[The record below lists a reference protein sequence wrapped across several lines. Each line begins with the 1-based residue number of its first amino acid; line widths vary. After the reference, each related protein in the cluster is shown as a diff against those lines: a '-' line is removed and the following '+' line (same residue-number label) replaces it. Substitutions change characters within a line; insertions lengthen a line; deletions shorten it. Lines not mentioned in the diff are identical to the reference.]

1 MKHVILVSFFICM
14 PSFAELRNPD
24 QYKTQ
29 QVSEAQESA
38 ELCRQLIP
46 RINRHL
52 SRAAR
57 MKRLAQIRRLNIDLA
72 NLKSKRSNLEA
83 GIENLENDILEAQ
96 KRQQDFMDRD
106 LPVEAEQATRELE
119 ELQDQLAEA
128 QKDLIG
134 LASEIK
140 DIESQMNDNVETFKK
155 AEVLPEETKP
165 ISFKTPITVLV
176 ALSVG
181 CGVLFFWIKVRRKPS
196 ASD

>member
-29 QVSEAQESA
+29 QASEAQDSA
-38 ELCRQLIP
+38 ELCRQQIP
-46 RINRHL
+46 RIGRQL
-52 SRAAR
+52 SRIAR
-57 MKRLAQIRRLNIDLA
+57 MKKLEQIKRLNSDLV

-96 KRQQDFMDRD
+96 KRQQDFMDRN
-106 LPVEAEQATRELE
+106 LPVEAEQATRDLE
-119 ELQDQLAEA
+119 ELQDKLAKA
-128 QKDLIG
+128 QKELVG
-134 LASEIK
+134 LASDIK
-140 DIESQMNDNVETFKK
+140 DKESQMNDLLGSGKK
-155 AEVLPEETKP
+155 AKIVPKDTKP

>member
-1 MKHVILVSFFICM
+1 MKHAILVSFFICM

-38 ELCRQLIP
+38 ELCRQQIP
-46 RINRHL
+46 RIGRQL
-52 SRAAR
+52 SRIAR
-57 MKRLAQIRRLNIDLA
+57 MKRLERIRGLNSDLA
-72 NLKSKRSNLEA
+72 NLKSKRSNLED
-83 GIENLENDILEAQ
+83 GIGNLENDILKAQ

-128 QKDLIG
+128 QKELIG
-134 LASEIK
+134 IASDIKDKETEIK
-140 DIESQMNDNVETFKK
+140 DLKK
-155 AEVLPEETKP
+155 EERLPEETKP

>member
-1 MKHVILVSFFICM
+1 MKHAILVSFFICM
-14 PSFAELRNPD
+14 PSFAEQRNPD

-38 ELCRQLIP
+38 ELCRQRIP
-46 RINRHL
+46 KIVRQL
-52 SRAAR
+52 PR
-57 MKRLAQIRRLNIDLA
+57 MKRLQEVRLMRVELARHKADIR
-72 NLKSKRSNLEA
+72 K
-83 GIENLENDILEAQ
+83 LENDILEAQ

-134 LASEIK
+134 LASKIK
-140 DIESQMNDNVETFKK
+140 DKESQMNDNVETLKK

-196 ASD
+196 ASH

>member
-1 MKHVILVSFFICM
+1 MKHAILVLFFICV
-14 PSFAELRNPD
+14 PSFAELRNPEH
-24 QYKTQ
+24 YKAQ
-29 QVSEAQESA
+29 QVAEAQESA
-38 ELCRQLIP
+38 ELCRQQIP
-46 RINRHL
+46 RIGRQL
-52 SRAAR
+52 SRIAR
-57 MKRLAQIRRLNIDLA
+57 MKRLEQIKRLNSDLA

-83 GIENLENDILEAQ
+83 GIGNLENDILEAQ

-128 QKDLIG
+128 QKELVG

-140 DIESQMNDNVETFKK
+140 DKESQMNDNVETLKK

-165 ISFKTPITVLV
+165 ISFNTPITVLV

>member
-38 ELCRQLIP
+38 ELCRQARQIG
-46 RINRHL
+46 RQL

-57 MKRLAQIRRLNIDLA
+57 MKRLAEVRRLNIDLA
-72 NLKSKRSNLEA
+72 NLKSKRSTLEA

-119 ELQDQLAEA
+119 KLQDQLAEA
-128 QKDLIG
+128 QKELIG

-140 DIESQMNDNVETFKK
+140 DKESQMNDNVETFKK

>member
-29 QVSEAQESA
+29 QVPEAQESA
-38 ELCRQLIP
+38 ELCRQARQIG
-46 RINRHL
+46 RHL

-106 LPVEAEQATRELE
+106 LPVEAEQATRELG

-128 QKDLIG
+128 QKELVG
-134 LASEIK
+134 LASKIK
-140 DIESQMNDNVETFKK
+140 DKESQMNDDVETLKK

>member
-29 QVSEAQESA
+29 QASEAQDSA
-38 ELCRQLIP
+38 ELCRQP
-46 RINRHL
+46 RQIGRGL

-57 MKRLAQIRRLNIDLA
+57 MRKLAQIRSLNLSLV
-72 NLKSKRSNLEA
+72 NLKSNRSNLEA
-83 GIENLENDILEAQ
+83 GIGELENDILKAQ
-96 KRQQDFMDRD
+96 KRQQDFMDLD
-106 LPVEAEQATRELE
+106 LSVEAEQATRDLE
-119 ELQDQLAEA
+119 ELQDKLAKA
-128 QKDLIG
+128 QKELVG

-140 DIESQMNDNVETFKK
+140 DKESQMNDLLGSGKK
-155 AEVLPEETKP
+155 AKIVPKDTKP

>member
-1 MKHVILVSFFICM
+1 
-14 PSFAELRNPD
+14 

-38 ELCRQLIP
+38 ELCRQQIP
-46 RINRHL
+46 RIGRQL
-52 SRAAR
+52 SRIAR
-57 MKRLAQIRRLNIDLA
+57 MKRLERIRGLNSDLA
-72 NLKSKRSNLEA
+72 NLKSKRSNLED
-83 GIENLENDILEAQ
+83 GIGNLENDILKAQ

-128 QKDLIG
+128 QKELIG
-134 LASEIK
+134 IASDIKDKETEIK
-140 DIESQMNDNVETFKK
+140 DLKK
-155 AEVLPEETKP
+155 EERLPEETKP

>member
-1 MKHVILVSFFICM
+1 MKHAILVSFFICM
-14 PSFAELRNPD
+14 PSFAEQRNPD

-38 ELCRQLIP
+38 ELCRQQIP
-46 RINRHL
+46 RIGRQL
-52 SRAAR
+52 SRIAR
-57 MKRLAQIRRLNIDLA
+57 MKRLERIRGLNSDLA
-72 NLKSKRSNLEA
+72 NLKSKRSNLED
-83 GIENLENDILEAQ
+83 GIGNLENDILKAQ
-96 KRQQDFMDRD
+96 KRQQDFMDMD
-106 LPVEAEQATRELE
+106 LSVEAEQATRELE

-128 QKDLIG
+128 QKELIG
-134 LASEIK
+134 IASDIKDKETEIK
-140 DIESQMNDNVETFKK
+140 DLKK
-155 AEVLPEETKP
+155 EERLPEETKP

>member
-1 MKHVILVSFFICM
+1 MKHAILVSFFICM

-29 QVSEAQESA
+29 QVAEAQESA
-38 ELCRQLIP
+38 ELCRQARQIG
-46 RINRHL
+46 RQL

-57 MKRLAQIRRLNIDLA
+57 MKRLAEVRRLNIDLA
-72 NLKSKRSNLEA
+72 NLKSKRSNLETDI
-83 GIENLENDILEAQ
+83 GKLENDILKAQ
-96 KRQQDFMDRD
+96 KRQQDFMDMN

-119 ELQDQLAEA
+119 ELQDQLAKA
-128 QKDLIG
+128 QKDLVG

-140 DIESQMNDNVETFKK
+140 DKESQMNDNVETFKK

>member
-1 MKHVILVSFFICM
+1 MKHAILVSFFICM

-24 QYKTQ
+24 QYKAQ
-29 QVSEAQESA
+29 QASEAQDSA
-38 ELCRQLIP
+38 ELCRQARQIS
-46 RINRHL
+46 RQL

-57 MKRLAQIRRLNIDLA
+57 MKRLAEVRHLKLKLA
-72 NLKSKRSNLEA
+72 NREASISK
-83 GIENLENDILEAQ
+83 LENDILEAQ
-96 KRQQDFMDRD
+96 KRQQDFMDMD
-106 LPVEAEQATRELE
+106 LSVEAEQATRELE

-128 QKDLIG
+128 QKELIG

-140 DIESQMNDNVETFKK
+140 DKESQMNDNVETLKK

-165 ISFKTPITVLV
+165 NSFKTPITVLV